1 MQIDL
6 KIFSCSVSWAI
17 AIKSDKIE
25 SLFVPANTKPKASAE
40 AYPITDVLLFRISL
54 SLYPIVSLP
63 EAKAVKPSP
72 RQAPCMTTSF

>member
-6 KIFSCSVSWAI
+6 KIFSCSVSCAI

-25 SLFVPANTKPKASAE
+25 SLLVPAKTKPKARAE
-40 AYPITDVLLFRISL
+40 AYPMTDVLLFKISF
-54 SLYPIVSLP
+54 SLYPIASLP
-63 EAKAVKPSP
+63 EAKAVKPNP